1 MKCQYCGN
9 ELNDKDVFCQECGN
23 KITNKTQIGVCK
35 KCNYPIFEGDKFCSY
50 CGYETE
56 NCGYETEIHCEPA
69 LYSVVLLI
77 TIFALTIFG
86 LILLQY
92 FNR

>member
-1 MKCQYCGN
+1 MINTK
-9 ELNDKDVFCQECGN
+9 
-23 KITNKTQIGVCK
+23 NKTQIGVCK

-50 CGYETE
+50 CR
-56 NCGYETEIHCEPA
+56 YETEIHCEPEKENF
-69 LYSVVLLI
+69 LLFIVVIFI
-77 TIFALTIFG
+77 TIFA